1 MTVPKSPPRAEL
13 PAQSAAPRELV
24 ARQARRAA
32 RRARRPT
39 TKTLLARVVARLVNS
54 AAAAGLDRD
63 ALIDAAG
70 LRGIDLSDGD
80 ARVSISAQVALWQL
94 VARGVSDPGF
104 GVRMGASVKP
114 REAGL
119 LGYVMAYSSTLEA
132 ALTRFVRYSR
142 VLNEGVECTI
152 ERLSPQHV
160 AITQT
165 YSERGAGLP
174 FAVDYRLAGLLSV
187 CRQISG
193 VPIAPVEVDFS
204 YEMRTRTIEHAR
216 FFQCPLHFGRPTAR
230 IVFSQRDIRL
240 PMRQGDETLAEYLS
254 EYAEHV
260 LRSMVTGS
268 SVVERVR
275 SAIWNSLSEGRPT
288 LPRIA
293 TALQMPPR
301 TLQRRLAN
309 EGTSLQQEVEE
320 IRKSMA
326 MAMLRERTIPI
337 DEISFLL
344 GYPEPSTFYR
354 SFKRWAGTT
363 PQQYRSAQSLVV
375 NTLAVGADP
384 PADAGTLATAPNA
397 SRMA

>member
-1 MTVPKSPPRAEL
+1 MTVLKSPTPAETAAESAGTRESV
-13 PAQSAAPRELV
+13 AQH
-24 ARQARRAA
+24 ARRAA

-39 TKTLLARVVARLVNS
+39 TKTLLARVVARMVNA

-63 ALIDAAG
+63 ALVDAAG
-70 LRGIDLSDGD
+70 LRGLDLANGD

-94 VARGVSDPGF
+94 MARGVSDPGF

-119 LGYVMAYSSTLEA
+119 LGYVMAHSATLEA

-142 VLNEGVECTI
+142 VLNEGVECSI
-152 ERLSPQHV
+152 DRPSPQHV

-165 YSERGAGLP
+165 YSELGIGLP
-174 FAVDYRLAGLLSV
+174 FAVDYRLAALLSV
-187 CRQISG
+187 CRQITG
-193 VPIAPVEVDFS
+193 APIVPVEVDFS
-204 YEMRTRTIEHAR
+204 YEIRARTSEHAR
-216 FFQCPLHFGRPTAR
+216 FFQCPLHFGRPTSR
-230 IVFSQRDIRL
+230 ILFSHRDMRL

-254 EYAEHV
+254 EYAEQV

-268 SVVERVR
+268 TVVERVR

-293 TALQMPPR
+293 AAVQMPPR

-309 EGTSLQQEVEE
+309 ESTSLQQEVEA

-326 MAMLRERTIPI
+326 MAMLRERTVSI
-337 DEISFLL
+337 DEIAFLL

-354 SFKRWAGTT
+354 SFRRWAGTT
-363 PQQYRSAQSLVV
+363 PQQYRSAQSHEVGEL
-375 NTLAVGADP
+375 TIGADP
-384 PADAGTLATAPNA
+384 GAESGTQATAPNA
-397 SRMA
+397 PRMA